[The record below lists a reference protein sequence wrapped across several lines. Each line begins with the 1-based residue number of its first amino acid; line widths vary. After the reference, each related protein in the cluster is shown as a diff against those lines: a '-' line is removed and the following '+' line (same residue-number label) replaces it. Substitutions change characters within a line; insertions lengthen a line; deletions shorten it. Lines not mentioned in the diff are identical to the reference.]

1 MKSYSN
7 KRPDRRAVIFDFD
20 YTLADPSQ
28 GVAESIN
35 FALNGLGLPDA
46 SPEQINQTTGLSL
59 ADTLLYLAGSLYTT
73 RYDEFLHL
81 FIRRADEIMIDR
93 TVLFEAVPLVVSQLS
108 QQGFG
113 LGIVSM
119 KYREHIE
126 PVLRRENL
134 AHYFEVIIGG
144 RDVIRPK
151 PDPEGVEIALAR
163 LDSSPATAL
172 YVGDSVS
179 DAETARR
186 AGIPFIAVL
195 AGYTGR
201 DAFHRYKV
209 YQFVDDISG
218 LTDWIPG

>member
-1 MKSYSN
+1 MDSFSEKQTE
-7 KRPDRRAVIFDFD
+7 RRAVIFDFD

-28 GVAESIN
+28 GMAESIN
-35 FALNGLGLPDA
+35 FALNGLGLPAA
-46 SPEQINQTTGLSL
+46 SPEQINQTIGLSL
-59 ADTLLYLAGSLYTT
+59 ADTLLHLAGPEYTA

-81 FIRRADEIMIDR
+81 FVRRADEIMSDR
-93 TVLFEAVPLVVSQLS
+93 TVLFEAVPSLIGRLS

-144 RDVIRPK
+144 RDVVRPK
-151 PDPEGVEIALAR
+151 PDPEGVQTVLAR
-163 LDSSPATAL
+163 LNSSSVTAI

-195 AGYTGR
+195 AGYTER
-201 DAFHRYKV
+201 DAFNRYEV
-209 YQFVDDISG
+209 YRFCGDISE
-218 LTDWIPG
+218 LIW